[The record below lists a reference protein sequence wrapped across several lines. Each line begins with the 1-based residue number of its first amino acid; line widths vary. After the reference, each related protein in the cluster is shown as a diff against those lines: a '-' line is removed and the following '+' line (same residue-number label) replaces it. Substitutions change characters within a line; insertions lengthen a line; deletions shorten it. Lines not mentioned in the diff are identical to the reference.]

1 MVNVMLQSADRCKA
15 EAPRRSKSFEER
27 EEEYEKARR
36 RIFHQEQVRSP
47 IKEYHTPS
55 TYLAISSQH
64 LHKIKVPIRP
74 RSMAHSSPKFFGFSA
89 RVAVAIFTEYSSIKK
104 EVWVKFG

>member
-1 MVNVMLQSADRCKA
+1 MLQSADRCKA

-47 IKEYHTPS
+47 IEEYHTPS
-55 TYLAISSQH
+55 TYLAISTFTQDQG
-64 LHKIKVPIRP
+64 
-74 RSMAHSSPKFFGFSA
+74 AHPPQGQ
-89 RVAVAIFTEYSSIKK
+89 
-104 EVWVKFG
+104 

>member
-1 MVNVMLQSADRCKA
+1 MVNVMLQSGDRCKA

-47 IKEYHTPS
+47 IIEYHTPS
-55 TYLAISSQH
+55 TYLAISQDQGSH
-64 LHKIKVPIRP
+64 LPKVDGPFLPKILW
-74 RSMAHSSPKFFGFSA
+74 
-89 RVAVAIFTEYSSIKK
+89 IFCQGGCSHFYGILLHQK
-104 EVWVKFG
+104 GGMG

>member
-55 TYLAISSQH
+55 TYLAISTFTQDQGFHPPKVDGPFLAKILWIFCQGGCSH
-64 LHKIKVPIRP
+64 FNGILLHQKGG
-74 RSMAHSSPKFFGFSA
+74 MG
-89 RVAVAIFTEYSSIKK
+89 
-104 EVWVKFG
+104 